1 MITRTINGLPGAA
14 AQLGAA
20 ADDLARRLSQALQQG
35 ADIVAEEARRN
46 VARNRDPQRPLP
58 STLADRIAVVPEAS
72 GADVVAA
79 APHAPFVEFGTR
91 RMPAE
96 PFLHPA
102 FLASRDRVLAL
113 ARRVVAGEAR

>member
-14 AQLGAA
+14 VQLGAA
-20 ADDLARRLSQALQQG
+20 ADGLAHRLSQALLQG
-35 ADIVAEEARRN
+35 ADIIAEEARRT
-46 VARNRDPQRPLP
+46 VARNRDPDRPMP
-58 STLADRIAVVPEAS
+58 STLADRIVVVRDTS
-72 GADVVAA
+72 GAEVVAG

-102 FLASRDRVLAL
+102 FLVSRDRVLAL
-113 ARRVVAGEAR
+113 ARRAVAGEAR